1 MAGEVNEPELTHPSS
16 EDTDDIPFRPK
27 LQCMPTRGVL
37 RCIAVWV
44 RIYNIHGH
52 LKHARL
58 TLTSYHCDVLAGEF
72 EVPPDST

>member
-1 MAGEVNEPELTHPSS
+1 MAGEVNEPELTRPSS

-27 LQCMPTRGVL
+27 LQCMATRGL
-37 RCIAVWV
+37 LHCIAVWV

-58 TLTSYHCDVLAGEF
+58 TLTSCHCDVLAGEF